1 MWEWIF
7 FAKIFAHILV
17 CHPSQACLHCNA
29 RCRNFDI
36 DDNGRTPAWRWTY
49 YAQVDIVEIVRHAG
63 IVRREGGHWEL
74 TWRASVRS
82 VQSIPTLSQLTQSH
96 STLGAGR
103 QLVTHTSDSDWDI
116 STWFCQPAQSTVVCK
131 VWDCRLCWFCQY
143 CHCCLKLNPILS
155 LTKSEL

>member
-1 MWEWIF
+1 MNF
-7 FAKIFAHILV
+7 FANNISTILV
-17 CHPSQACLHCNA
+17 CHPSQAYLHCNA

-36 DDNGRTPAWRWTY
+36 DDNGRTPAWRWMY

-82 VQSIPTLSQLTQSH
+82 VQSTPNSVPTDSV
-96 STLGAGR
+96 TLNPRCWPAACD
-103 QLVTHTSDSDWDI
+103 THLRLRLRHLDLILPTSPIDCRI
-116 STWFCQPAQSTVVCK
+116 FK